1 MSTLKLLIEQL
12 RQQVL
17 NAPSSVFEH
26 GRNQHPL
33 LAVHPDAAAVLATLA
48 DEREASYPAR
58 DALANALLSMHRTTK
73 TPFWSSVLAVAFF
86 PMLSRLRNR
95 IVGDVVPRDEL
106 DQLVLASFWSAL
118 SEIPV
123 TGRGSDRLPMRLR
136 QRTQRLVFQSLR
148 HEREQQHPSLDDDE
162 RGDELERV
170 IGARVDRSSCEDRV
184 ELALLLERAAADG
197 VPRASLE
204 VLAATTLRSE
214 LLRNYVTRVGPIDV
228 EESERLYERLKR
240 QRTRVVQ
247 RLRTIATGKTL
258 PN

>member
-1 MSTLKLLIEQL
+1 MSSLKALIERL

-17 NAPSSVFEH
+17 TTAPPVFED
-26 GRNQHPL
+26 GRKRL
-33 LAVHPDAAAVLATLA
+33 AVLAFHTDVESVLLALA
-48 DEREASYPAR
+48 DEREVTYPAR
-58 DALANALLSMHRTTK
+58 EALSNALLCMHRTTK

-95 IVGDVVPRDEL
+95 IIGDAVPRDEL

-118 SEIPV
+118 AEIPL

-148 HEREQQHPSLDDDE
+148 HERDQQHASLDDDE
-162 RGDELERV
+162 RGEELERV
-170 IGARVDRSSCEDRV
+170 IGARVERSACEDRV
-184 ELALLLERAAADG
+184 ELAHLLERAAIDG

-214 LLRNYVTRVGPIDV
+214 LLRNYVARIGSVEG

-247 RLRTIATGKTL
+247 RLRAIANGKTL

>member
-1 MSTLKLLIEQL
+1 MSTLKALIEQL

-17 NAPSSVFEH
+17 NTSRSVFEA
-26 GRNQHPL
+26 GRSKHPVL
-33 LAVHPDAAAVLATLA
+33 SAHPDVAAVLAALA

-58 DALANALLSMHRTTK
+58 DALANGLLAMHRTSR

-95 IVGDVVPRDEL
+95 IIGDAVPRDEL

-118 SEIPV
+118 SELPL
-123 TGRGSDRLPMRLR
+123 TGHGSDRLPMRLR

-148 HEREQQHPSLDDDE
+148 REREQQHPSLDDDE
-162 RGDELERV
+162 RGEELQRV
-170 IGARVDRSSCEDRV
+170 IGARVDRSAIEDRV
-184 ELALLLERAAADG
+184 ELAHLLERAALDG

-214 LLRNYVTRVGPIDV
+214 LLRNYVSRVGPTDA
-228 EESERLYERLKR
+228 EECERLYERLKR

-247 RLRTIATGKTL
+247 RLRSIANGKTL

>member
-1 MSTLKLLIEQL
+1 MSSLKALIERL
-12 RQQVL
+12 RREVL
-17 NAPSSVFEH
+17 SAAPRVFEE
-26 GRNQHPL
+26 GRCRLAL
-33 LAVHPDAAAVLATLA
+33 LAFHTDIESVLLALA
-48 DEREASYPAR
+48 DEREVTYPAR
-58 DALANALLSMHRTTK
+58 DALANALLTMHRTTK
-73 TPFWSSVLAVAFF
+73 TPFWSSVLAIAFF

-95 IVGDVVPRDEL
+95 IIGDAVPRDEL

-118 SEIPV
+118 AEIPV
-123 TGRGSDRLPMRLR
+123 AGRGSDRLPMRLR

-148 HEREQQHPSLDDDE
+148 HERDQQHASLDDDE
-162 RGDELERV
+162 RGEELERL
-170 IGARVDRSSCEDRV
+170 IGARVERSACEDRV
-184 ELALLLERAAADG
+184 ELAHLLERAAIDG

-214 LLRNYVTRVGPIDV
+214 LLRNYVSRVGPVDG

-247 RLRTIATGKTL
+247 RLRAIASGKTL